1 MLTSETVKKWALE
14 SGADIVG
21 ITSMD
26 RFSEL
31 PVQYNPQSIFPE
43 AKSMVVMGFRIFRG
57 LFRGVKEGT
66 FFTGLNLMGYAG
78 TKWVFQP
85 VALWKFVQK
94 MESQGAECVPIPD
107 NFPWSNIDDAN
118 GDEMGQGF
126 IDVNANSYGQT
137 DGNWSRPVAPGK
149 AAPDVFFQLRLAA
162 YCAGL
167 GEVGYS
173 GMFLTPEFG
182 PRQMFAAV
190 ITDAELEPD
199 PLFAGEIC
207 DNCMA
212 CVKECPGKAISDRET
227 TKVRIAGQ
235 ELEWA
240 KLDFAKCSVA
250 YHGGGENAHN
260 PFNVSEKD
268 EEGFNRQPYSKSK
281 GYKLG
286 PVLWSGR
293 SLGGMRGCQM
303 ACMVHLEETGRIQ
316 NNYLTPFTMESDADS
331 SQA

>member
-1 MLTSETVKKWALE
+1 MLTSEQVKKWAID

-21 ITSMD
+21 IASMD
-26 RFSEL
+26 RFAEL
-31 PVQYNPQSIFPE
+31 PAQYNPQSIFPE

-85 VALWKFVQK
+85 IALWKFVRE
-94 MESQGAECVPIPD
+94 MESAGAECVPIPD
-107 NFPWSNIDDAN
+107 NFPWSNIDEAD

-137 DGNWSRPVAPGK
+137 TGNWSRPVAPGK

-167 GEVGYS
+167 GEVGHS

-207 DNCMA
+207 DKCMA
-212 CVKECPGKAISDRET
+212 CVKECPGRAISERET
-227 TKVRIAGQ
+227 VKVRIAGQ

-250 YHGGGENAHN
+250 YHGGGEDAQN
-260 PFNVSEKD
+260 PFMVTEQDK
-268 EEGFNRQPYSKSK
+268 EGFNRQPYSKSK

-286 PVLWSGR
+286 PILWNGR
-293 SLGGMRGCQM
+293 ALGGMRGCQM
-303 ACMVHLEETGRIQ
+303 ACMVHLEETGRIR
-316 NNYLTPFTMESDADS
+316 NSYLTPFTMESDADS
-331 SQA
+331 AKA